1 MRFAKLIASGPMGEF
16 DAAGELVMGGML
28 GRAVEPHAGEA
39 HGHGHGTICLN
50 CGTALIGPH
59 CHECGQSGHVHRSLG
74 AIGHELLHG
83 VAHFEGKMWRTLP
96 LLAWR
101 PGDLTRRYIAG
112 ERARFVSPMAMF
124 LFSIFTMFAI
134 FQILGISTPTDLD
147 TNSVKPTVALQHSI
161 TKAEATRAKK
171 AAKLAKLDA
180 GDPDRADLTADIAK
194 ADRDIA
200 GYKSALT
207 QIPVMRDDGDEIK
220 EVHTGWH
227 TLDHG
232 IEKWRNNP
240 ALMLY
245 KLQSSIYKFSWLL
258 IPLSLPF
265 VWLLFFWKRQYKLYD
280 HAVFVTYSIAAMSLL
295 FIVITLGSAVR
306 VPTNVLGTLAFV
318 VPPVHMCRQLKQ
330 AYQIRWWSAILRT
343 GVLLW
348 FITII
353 ASLFLLILA
362 LLGIMG

>member
-1 MRFAKLIASGPMGEF
+1 MGEF
-16 DAAGELVMGGML
+16 DAAGELVTGGLL
-28 GRAVEPHAGEA
+28 GRAVEPRAGEG

-134 FQILGISTPTDLD
+134 FQIFGISTPTDLE
-147 TNSVKPTVALQHSI
+147 TAMTKPSAAIQQSI
-161 TKAEATRAKK
+161 TKEEDRRDSRL
-171 AAKLAKLDA
+171 AKLAKLDA
-180 GDPDRADLTADIAK
+180 GDPDRAKVQADIAEANREIASLK
-194 ADRDIA
+194 AA
-200 GYKSALT
+200 AA
-207 QIPVMRDDGDEIK
+207 QIGQVPARNEDFTA
-220 EVHTGWH
+220 HTGWH

-232 IEKWRNNP
+232 IEKWQKNP

-245 KLQSSIYKFSWLL
+245 KLQSNIYKFSWLL
-258 IPLSLPF
+258 IPLSVPF

-280 HAVFVTYSIAAMSLL
+280 HSVFVTYSIAAMSLL
-295 FIVITLGSAVR
+295 FIVVTLLSAVR
-306 VPTNVLGTLAFV
+306 VPDDALMTIAMV
-318 VPPVHMCRQLKQ
+318 VPPVHLCVQLKQ
-330 AYQIRWWSAILRT
+330 AYGLRWRSAILRT
-343 GVLLW
+343 IVLLW
-348 FITII
+348 FIGII
-353 ASLFLLILA
+353 AVLFLAILA

>member
-1 MRFAKLIASGPMGEF
+1 MGDL
-16 DAAGELVMGGML
+16 DAAGELVMGGLL
-28 GRAVEPHAGEA
+28 GRAVEPHAGEHHA
-39 HGHGHGTICLN
+39 HGHGTICLN
-50 CGTALIGPH
+50 CGTALVGAH

-147 TNSVKPTVALQHSI
+147 SNSVKPTVALQHSI
-161 TKAEATRAKK
+161 TKVESTRASK
-171 AAKLAKLDA
+171 AAKLAKLEA
-180 GDPDRADLTADIAK
+180 NDPDRAELTAEISK

-200 GYKSALT
+200 GFKSALA
-207 QIPVMRDDGDEIK
+207 QMPAALRDDGDEIK

-232 IEKWRNNP
+232 IEKWQKNP

-295 FIVITLGSAVR
+295 FIVITLLHAVH
-306 VPTNVLGTLAFV
+306 VSNNVLGSLAMV

-330 AYQIRWWSAILRT
+330 AYGLRWWSAILRT

-353 ASLFLLILA
+353 ATLFLLILA

>member
-1 MRFAKLIASGPMGEF
+1 MGEF

-28 GRAVEPHAGEA
+28 GRAVEPHAGES
-39 HGHGHGTICLN
+39 HGHGHHGTICLN

-134 FQILGISTPTDLD
+134 FQILGISTPTDLEA
-147 TNSVKPTVALQHSI
+147 PTARPTAALQRALKHS
-161 TKAEATRAKK
+161 EEGRAKDVAK
-171 AAKLAKLDA
+171 RDKLAAD
-180 GDPDRADLTADIAK
+180 DSDRAELDRDIAK
-194 ADRDIA
+194 ADREIA
-200 GYKSALT
+200 AIKAAT
-207 QIPVMRDDGDEIK
+207 AQIAPVEAVAGDDDVIK
-220 EVHTGWH
+220 HVNTGWY

-232 IEKWRNNP
+232 VEKWQKNP
-240 ALMLY
+240 SLMLY

-258 IPLSLPF
+258 IPLSIPF

-280 HAVFVTYSIAAMSLL
+280 HAVFVTYSIAAMSML
-295 FIVITLGSAVR
+295 FIVITLGSAVH
-306 VPTNVLGTLAFV
+306 VSSNILATLAFV
-318 VPPVHMCRQLKQ
+318 VPPVHICRQLKQ
-330 AYQIRWWSAILRT
+330 AYGLRWWSAILRT

-353 ASLFLLILA
+353 ATLFLLILA

>member
-1 MRFAKLIASGPMGEF
+1 MGEF

-28 GRAVEPHAGEA
+28 GRAVEPHAGER
-39 HGHGHGTICLN
+39 HGHGHGHGQATICLN

-147 TNSVKPTVALQHSI
+147 SAMAKPAAAIQQSIKKQEESRDKNVARL
-161 TKAEATRAKK
+161 
-171 AAKLAKLDA
+171 AKLAADDA
-180 GDPDRADLTADIAK
+180 DRAELQRDIAK
-194 ADRDIA
+194 ANREIA
-200 GYKSALT
+200 SLKTAAA
-207 QIPVMRDDGDEIK
+207 QIGHGTDK
-220 EVHTGWH
+220 EQEFTAHTGWH

-232 IEKWRNNP
+232 IEKWQKNP

-295 FIVITLGSAVR
+295 FIGITLLHAVH
-306 VPTNVLGTLAFV
+306 VSSGVLGSLAMF

-330 AYQIRWWSAILRT
+330 AYQLRWWSAILRT
-343 GVLLW
+343 GVMLW

-353 ASLFLLILA
+353 ATLFLLILA

>member
-1 MRFAKLIASGPMGEF
+1 MGEI
-16 DAAGELVMGGML
+16 DAAGELVMGGLL
-28 GRAVEPHAGEA
+28 GRAVEPHAGA
-39 HGHGHGTICLN
+39 RQGHGHGHGTICLN
-50 CGTALIGPH
+50 CGTALVGPH

-147 TNSVKPTVALQHSI
+147 GNSMKPTVALQHSI
-161 TKAEATRAKK
+161 AKAEATRAKS

-180 GDPDRADLTADIAK
+180 NDPDRAERIADIAK

-200 GYKSALT
+200 GYRSALT
-207 QIPVMRDDGDEIK
+207 QMPKVMRDDDDEIK

-232 IEKWRNNP
+232 IEKWQKNP
-240 ALMLY
+240 SLMLY

-295 FIVITLGSAVR
+295 LIAITLASAVH
-306 VPTNVLGTLAFV
+306 VSSNILGTVAMV
-318 VPPVHMCRQLKQ
+318 VPPVHICRQLKQ
-330 AYQIRWWSAILRT
+330 AYQIRWRSAILRT
-343 GVLLW
+343 IVLLW
-348 FITII
+348 FIAII
-353 ASLFLLILA
+353 AALFLTILA

>member
-1 MRFAKLIASGPMGEF
+1 MGEI

-28 GRAVEPHAGEA
+28 GRAVEPHAGER

-50 CGTALIGPH
+50 CGTALVGPH

-147 TNSVKPTVALQHSI
+147 TAMMKPAAAIQQSI
-161 TKAEATRAKK
+161 KKQEDKRASK

-180 GDPDRADLTADIAK
+180 GDSDRAELQDDIAK
-194 ADRDIA
+194 ADREIA
-200 GYKSALT
+200 SLKSAAA
-207 QIPVMRDDGDEIK
+207 QIGHGSADAEAEEA

-232 IEKWRNNP
+232 IEKWRKNP
-240 ALMLY
+240 SLMLY

-295 FIVITLGSAVR
+295 FIVVTLGSAVH
-306 VPTNVLGTLAFV
+306 VPGNVLGTLAFV

-330 AYQIRWWSAILRT
+330 AYQLRWRSAILRT
-343 GVLLW
+343 VVLLW
-348 FITII
+348 FIAII
-353 ASLFLLILA
+353 ATLFLLILA

>member
-1 MRFAKLIASGPMGEF
+1 MGEF
-16 DAAGELVMGGML
+16 DAAGELVMGGLL
-28 GRAVEPHAGEA
+28 GRAVEPHAGEG

-83 VAHFEGKMWRTLP
+83 VAHFEGKMWNTLP

-147 TNSVKPTVALQHSI
+147 SAKIKP
-161 TKAEATRAKK
+161 AEAVQQETKK
-171 AAKLAKLDA
+171 LENRRDHKIEKLAKLDA
-180 GDPDRADLTADIAK
+180 NDPDRAELQDDIAK
-194 ADRDIA
+194 ANSQLADMKVAAAHLSHDSA
-200 GYKSALT
+200 AEEGYSKH
-207 QIPVMRDDGDEIK
+207 IE
-220 EVHTGWH
+220 TGWY

-232 IEKWRNNP
+232 VEKWQKNP

-265 VWLLFFWKRQYKLYD
+265 AWLLFFWKRQYKLYD
-280 HAVFVTYSIAAMSLL
+280 HAVFVTYSIAAMSML
-295 FIVITLGSAVR
+295 FIGITLLAAIGVSSE
-306 VPTNVLGTLAFV
+306 VLSTIAFV
-318 VPPVHMCRQLKQ
+318 VPPIHICRQLKQ
-330 AYQIRWWSAILRT
+330 AYGLRWRSAILRT
-343 GVLLW
+343 IVLLW
-348 FITII
+348 FIVII
-353 ASLFLLILA
+353 AVLFLLILA

>member
-1 MRFAKLIASGPMGEF
+1 MGEF
-16 DAAGELVMGGML
+16 DAAGELVMGSLL
-28 GRAVEPHAGEA
+28 GRAVEPHAGES
-39 HGHGHGTICLN
+39 HGHGHGAICLN
-50 CGTALIGPH
+50 CGTALVSAH

-147 TNSVKPTVALQHSI
+147 TNSMKPTVVLQHSI
-161 TKAEATRAKK
+161 SKTEATRSTK

-180 GDPDRADLTADIAK
+180 NDPDRAELTADIAQ
-194 ADRDIA
+194 ADRKIA
-200 GYKSALT
+200 DYKSALAHLPT
-207 QIPVMRDDGDEIK
+207 TARDDGDEIK

-232 IEKWRNNP
+232 IEKWQKNP

-280 HAVFVTYSIAAMSLL
+280 HAVFVTYSIAAMSIL
-295 FIVITLGSAVR
+295 FIVITLLHAVH
-306 VPTNVLGTLAFV
+306 VSDGMLGTLAMA

-353 ASLFLLILA
+353 ATLFLLILA

>member
-1 MRFAKLIASGPMGEF
+1 MGEF
-16 DAAGELVMGGML
+16 DAAGELVTGGLL
-28 GRAVEPHAGEA
+28 GRAVEPRAGEG

-134 FQILGISTPTDLD
+134 FQILGISAPTDLE
-147 TNSVKPTVALQHSI
+147 TATARPAAAIQHSI
-161 TKAEATRAKK
+161 EKAESGRARK

-180 GDPDRADLTADIAK
+180 NDSDRAELQEDIAK
-194 ADRDIA
+194 ADRYIA
-200 GYKSALT
+200 KYKASAAQLP
-207 QIPVMRDDGDEIK
+207 QDESEIPEGFQTN
-220 EVHTGWH
+220 TGWH
-227 TLDHG
+227 TLDYG
-232 IEKWRNNP
+232 IEKWQKNP

-245 KLQSSIYKFSWLL
+245 KLQASIYKFSWLL
-258 IPLSLPF
+258 IPLSVPF

-295 FIVITLGSAVR
+295 FIVVTLLSAVR
-306 VPTNVLGTLAFV
+306 VPDDALMTIAMV
-318 VPPVHMCRQLKQ
+318 VPPVHLCVQLKQ
-330 AYQIRWWSAILRT
+330 AYGLRWRSAILRT
-343 GVLLW
+343 IVLLW
-348 FITII
+348 FIGII
-353 ASLFLLILA
+353 ALLFLAILA

>member
-1 MRFAKLIASGPMGEF
+1 MGELG
-16 DAAGELVMGGML
+16 AAGELVVGGML
-28 GRAVEPHAGEA
+28 GRAVEPHAGER
-39 HGHGHGTICLN
+39 HGRDGHGHGTICLN

-147 TNSVKPTVALQHSI
+147 SNSIKPTVALQHSI
-161 TKAEATRAKK
+161 TKTEASRARKT
-171 AAKLAKLDA
+171 AKLAKLDA
-180 GDPDRADLTADIAK
+180 SDPDRADLAADIAE
-194 ADRDIA
+194 ADREIA

-207 QIPVMRDDGDEIK
+207 QIPMAMRDDGDEIK

-240 ALMLY
+240 SLMLY

-295 FIVITLGSAVR
+295 FIVITLGSAIH
-306 VPTNVLGTLAFV
+306 VPSNILGTVAMV
-318 VPPVHMCRQLKQ
+318 VPPVHICRQLKQ
-330 AYQIRWWSAILRT
+330 AYQIRWRAAILRT
-343 GVLLW
+343 IVLLW
-348 FITII
+348 FIAII
-353 ASLFLLILA
+353 AGLFLTILA